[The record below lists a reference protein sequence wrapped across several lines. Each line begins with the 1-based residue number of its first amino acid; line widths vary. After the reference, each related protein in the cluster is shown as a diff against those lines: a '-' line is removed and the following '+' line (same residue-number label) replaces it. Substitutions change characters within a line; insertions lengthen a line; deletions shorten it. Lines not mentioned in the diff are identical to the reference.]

1 MFPNTPGC
9 CAAVRYLIEACEFH
23 KCFLFLFVKYE
34 SSDSHRTVSGRSV
47 GSPSEA
53 ETTLNNRS
61 VDQFLR
67 AIQSLDYY
75 SRHTLV
81 PIWTS
86 VPLHQMIVEERFVRL
101 HAVIDCLGLI
111 SQGGASDGPICHRE
125 SETEGWHV
133 IICWLEGN
141 SALPATHFSFSFT
154 IPSRQLYGR
163 LYYMWING
171 VVVVIFEIVVSFQ
184 SRWQSRIEFF

>member
-1 MFPNTPGC
+1 MLLSDIWLSLVNFTS
-9 CAAVRYLIEACEFH
+9 A
-23 KCFLFLFVKYE
+23 FLFMKYE
-34 SSDSHRTVSGRSV
+34 SWDSHRTDCGRSV

-53 ETTLNNRS
+53 ETTLNNRG

-86 VPLHQMIVEERFVRL
+86 VPLHQMIVEERLVRL

-111 SQGGASDGPICHRE
+111 SQGGASDGPICHARVKLRDGLW
-125 SETEGWHV
+125 S
-133 IICWLEGN
+133 
-141 SALPATHFSFSFT
+141 SASWKGTVCYLPLFSRSLLQYHLGSFT
-154 IPSRQLYGR
+154 ADFITCGS
-163 LYYMWING
+163 NG
-171 VVVVIFEIVVSFQ
+171 L
-184 SRWQSRIEFF
+184 